1 MINPLNRGNTAE
13 KLAVYKTEPYVVAAD
28 VYAEP
33 LHKGQGGWT
42 WYTGSAGWMYQLIA
56 DSFIGLQKKGNQLGF
71 NPCVPVEWENFKVDY
86 TYGNSQYHINF
97 VQTLSDKVTPMKIT
111 VQQEVQE
118 NNFVTLAD
126 DAGEVE
132 VTVEFFT
139 KK

>member
-1 MINPLNRGNTAE
+1 MINPLNRGNTPE

-56 DSFIGLQKKGNQLGF
+56 DSFIGLQKKGNLLGF
-71 NPCVPVEWENFKVDY
+71 KPCVPAEWEHYKVDY
-86 TYGNSQYHINF
+86 TFGNSRYHIEF
-97 VQTLSDKVTPMKIT
+97 VQTLTDEVKPMIVT

-118 NNFVTLAD
+118 NNMVTMVD
-126 DAGEVE
+126 DGGDID

-139 KK
+139 RT